1 MGGLTAAESNTH
13 LPIARRFLSGT
24 VFLLVVRSGDINL
37 HLFWLTLSTARGQ
50 SPFHCKT
57 LVYLIAEAGRVA
69 IVRHEQDR

>member
-13 LPIARRFLSGT
+13 LPIARRFHSGT

-50 SPFHCKT
+50 LSPFHCKT

-69 IVRHEQDR
+69 IVLA